1 MRQFLRDGACAQE
14 VLDVA
19 LGSRDPRLAKY
30 ARHVGRRLHGA
41 RVADSTRT
49 IPGGTLPAA
58 AHAGAPASPAAA
70 TAAASA
76 RAEPDA
82 ESDPE
87 AALHQRVLSKYTGGL
102 RRPAR
107 PLSTSPARPAA
118 GS

>member
-1 MRQFLRDGACAQE
+1 M
-14 VLDVA
+14 A

-82 ESDPE
+82 ESDAESDAE
-87 AALHQRVLSKYTGGL
+87 AALRQRVLSKYTGGL